1 MQSVSLHP
9 THNLK
14 TEHTSKIGCV
24 FKDRRALMSLSEE
37 EVVSQTFINIKYI
50 RAIESGDYS
59 AFPARV
65 FALRYYSKYAN
76 FLNIQIPFF
85 DLYTMNTHHTQREY
99 KYSSRLLWLSKS
111 ETDSL

>member
-1 MQSVSLHP
+1 MQAVSLHP

-14 TEHTSKIGCV
+14 TEHTSKIGNI
-24 FKDRRALMSLSEE
+24 FKDRRALMFLSEE
-37 EVVSQTFINIKYI
+37 KVMSQTFINIKYI

-85 DLYTMNTHHTQREY
+85 DLYTMNTHHTQREN

>member
-14 TEHTSKIGCV
+14 TEYTSKIGCV